1 MAFQISRTK
10 QVEHWAAQ
18 RASANLPASSN
29 APAVV
34 LREMAAVLATV
45 LALVAAVDVGL
56 TALGIR

>member
-1 MAFQISRTK
+1 MAFEISRTK
-10 QVEHWAAQ
+10 QVEHWAAHSG
-18 RASANLPASSN
+18 SANLPAGSN

-34 LREMAAVLATV
+34 LREMAALLATV